1 MCGILGAV
9 GLEPFDPSIET
20 WVERGLVALSRRG
33 PDSGGSFRYR
43 NVVLGA
49 RRLRIHDLDTRADQ
63 PLFSPDKKRVLVFNG
78 AIFNYKELREELR
91 VKGHRFVTTS
101 DTEVAML
108 AIDEWGPGAFSRFD
122 GMFAIAH
129 LDRESGRLLVVRDRL
144 GIKPLYYHQSK
155 SLFAFASEI
164 KPLLAHP
171 DIPRALNRGALP
183 EFVAFQNVMP
193 PQTLFEGIDVLLP
206 GHYFETNIDRDSA
219 TQPAC
224 HAYWRMDAEMM
235 NSRNA
240 PDLEEALITSL
251 EQCWNADRDV
261 GIQLSGGVDSS
272 LVTALSTEVLGR
284 RDVHTYSVI
293 FDDSKIRYYT
303 PRSEEQYIQEVVKRY
318 HVENESYLFS
328 REQVRPAFAEAVWY
342 LEAPLHG
349 PSTCLYMLLA
359 KALRDR
365 VTVLLTGEGADDI
378 FLGYFNDWDFSDDPR
393 DLFKMFVGAESIG
406 ALFGSDGLDAALNGR
421 LSLAADARLL
431 DMTRL
436 QKATVITVETVLHGL
451 LARHDRMFMSQSIE
465 GRPPFCTDLMVR
477 SRFGMADEDVHGRR
491 GGKLA
496 IKRLTERYF
505 DHDFVYRKKIGFS
518 SPFGDWCSDPL
529 WWRDYIDKL
538 DLAFLD
544 DLMDTQKLRD
554 TLALPE
560 GQSKWSGQNLNLMFT
575 IANLQLW
582 HEIFIESGDPIS
594 DEAWRGALP
603 AKIRD
608 ELS

>member
-9 GLEPFDPSIET
+9 AHNAFGPSVRP
-20 WVERGLVALSRRG
+20 WVERGLVALNRRG
-33 PDSGGSFRYR
+33 PDSGGLFLDR
-43 NVVLGA
+43 NIVLGA
-49 RRLRIHDLDTRADQ
+49 RRLRIHDLDTRSDQ
-63 PLFSPDKKRVLVFNG
+63 PFFNADKSRVLVFNG
-78 AIFNYKELREELR
+78 AIFNYKDLREELR
-91 VKGHRFVTTS
+91 TKGHRFATTS
-101 DTEVAML
+101 DTEVAMV
-108 AIDEWGPGAFSRFD
+108 AIDEWGTGAFSRFD

-129 LDRESGRLLVVRDRL
+129 LDRESGRLLLVRDRL
-144 GIKPLYYHQSK
+144 GIKPLYFYQSRE
-155 SLFAFASEI
+155 LFAFASEI

-171 DIPRALNRGALP
+171 DIPRALNRQSLP

-193 PQTLFEGIDVLLP
+193 PHTLFEGIDVLLP
-206 GHYFETNIDRDSA
+206 GHYFEMNIGQDSL
-219 TQPAC
+219 PAR
-224 HAYWRMDAEMM
+224 HAYWRMDSETM
-235 NSRNA
+235 NPQNA
-240 PDLEEALITSL
+240 PDLEESLITSL

-284 RDVHTYSVI
+284 RDVQTYSVI
-293 FDDSKIRYYT
+293 FDDSRIRYYT
-303 PRSEEQYIQEVVKRY
+303 PRSEEKYIQEVVNRY
-318 HVENESYLFS
+318 HVDNESYLFT

-342 LEAPLHG
+342 LESPLHG

-378 FLGYFNDWDFSDDPR
+378 FLGYFNDWDFTDEPR
-393 DLFKMFVGAESIG
+393 DLFKMFVGADSIS
-406 ALFGSDGLDAALNGR
+406 ALFGSDGLDAALQGR
-421 LSLAADARLL
+421 LSLAGSSRLL

-436 QKATVITVETVLHGL
+436 QRATVITVETVLHGL

-465 GRPPFCTDLMVR
+465 GRPPFCTDLMVQA
-477 SRFGMADEDVHGRR
+477 RFGMADEDVHGKR

-505 DHDFVYRKKIGFS
+505 ESDFVYRKKIGFS

-529 WWRDYIDKL
+529 WWRDYIGKL
-538 DLAFLD
+538 NIDFLD
-544 DLMDTQKLRD
+544 DLMDTAKLRA
-554 TLALPE
+554 TLAMPE
-560 GQSKWSGQNLNLMFT
+560 SESKWSGQNLNLLFT

-582 HEIFIESGDPIS
+582 HEIFIQSADPLC
-594 DEAWRGALP
+594 DAAWQDALP
-603 AKIRD
+603 PKIRE